1 MTKLDSLRKMTK
13 VVADTGDIEKI
24 KLHKP
29 EDATTNPSLLLKAA
43 AMPQYQ
49 DILKHTLEETNH
61 LGANERL
68 EAILY
73 HLAVN
78 FGIEILKIVPGRV
91 STEVDA
97 RLSFDTNKTIQAAKR
112 LIQLYEN
119 HGISRERILIK
130 IAATWEG
137 IQAAEMLEKEGI
149 HCNLTLIFHIAQA
162 VRCAQAG
169 VTLISP
175 FVGRI
180 TDWYKQALNQTDF
193 PPVDEDEGVQSVKAI
208 YNYFKAFDYTTTVMG
223 ASFRHVKQ
231 VEALS
236 GCDALT
242 ISPELLSELEADNGQ
257 LEKHLSKDL
266 IDRSIEKIDVSEAQ
280 FRWAL
285 NESAMATE
293 KLAQGIRN
301 FAIDTVKLENL
312 INEKMIHGKDYA

>member
-1 MTKLDSLRKMTK
+1 MTKLDSLREMTK

-43 AMPQYQ
+43 AMSQYQ

-61 LGANERL
+61 LSANERL

-78 FGIEILKIVPGRV
+78 FGVEILKIVPGRV

-97 RLSFDTNKTIQAAKR
+97 RLSFDTNKTVQAAKR
-112 LIQLYEN
+112 LIQLYES

-162 VRCAQAG
+162 VKCAQAG

-180 TDWYKQALNQTDF
+180 TDWYKQALNQADF